1 MGNINPMCLKI
12 EDRILLILK
21 ESLTDSDRD
30 SITEQGK
37 NLIGKFINSD
47 NKKRGYWEW
56 LGNQTNIPAKNWRNL
71 YGGYQKPTPAMIE
84 AISRLK
90 PQYAFW
96 LATGITDITNGHIAP
111 ITVATFP
118 EYSHIGD
125 VHSESYFRKSLEAL
139 DKFSAQANLDFTDQ
153 QARIKYFE
161 RVKYFANWVG
171 GVAITSI
178 YKFIDSETYKEL
190 ETVWKER
197 ESSRNKR
204 ISLMTGK
211 SQKNIEKISGLQMDE
226 VIGNDNRVSHQSPC
240 DIFYL
245 PKIKDS

>member
-21 ESLTDSDRD
+21 ESLRDSDSD

-37 NLIGKFINSD
+37 NLIGKFINPD

-90 PQYAFW
+90 PEYAFW
-96 LATGITDITNGHIAP
+96 LATGITDIANGHIAP
-111 ITVATFP
+111 VTVATFP
-118 EYSHIGD
+118 EYSHMGD
-125 VHSESYFRKSLEAL
+125 FHSENYFRKSLEVL
-139 DKFSAQANLDFTDQ
+139 DKFSEQIDLDHTEQ
-153 QARIKYFE
+153 HERIKYFE

-171 GVAITSI
+171 GAAISSI
-178 YKFIDSETYKEL
+178 YKFIDTESYKEL
-190 ETVWKER
+190 EEIWKER
-197 ESSRNKR
+197 ESSRNKHINR
-204 ISLMTGK
+204 ITGK
-211 SQKNIEKISGLQMDE
+211 TQKNIEKAAGLQTDAL
-226 VIGNDNRVSHQSPC
+226 IGSDNRVSHQHPS

-245 PKIKDS
+245 PKIND